1 MRSKRFTI
9 DFAIKLYVRSKSFI
23 IDFMRTTISL
33 QMNRKKKERVFGT
46 LKNMLV
52 CQIYVNRQWWEFNMV
67 IMFMLNCGHFQF
79 TIQDR
84 SDHNYAW
91 LWKLHCTRHTSNL
104 KRNHHKILYWKEHLL
119 HHMQR
124 FPDIYFIECWL
135 SASCSSDTGLQVGH
149 DGRCSSFI
157 EHHQTRTVVLDSMT
171 SS

>member
-1 MRSKRFTI
+1 MRSKRLT
-9 DFAIKLYVRSKSFI
+9 V
-23 IDFMRTTISL
+23 DFMRTTRSYRWIE
-33 QMNRKKKERVFGT
+33 KKKGIWCPQEHV
-46 LKNMLV
+46 V